1 MWMRKVLQKKR
12 KGERRKSSSITDV
25 KLLLAGDWMEK
36 FRPPYIYGKEGEG
49 VELKVF
55 PFWLVYQLLP
65 WALSINK
72 DSSTILFH

>member
-49 VELKVF
+49 GGSRTKSF
-55 PFWLVYQLLP
+55 SFLVGLSVI
-65 WALSINK
+65 ALGLVNQ
-72 DSSTILFH
+72 